1 MVKPKTKEEIKELQD
16 KVKQQHEN
24 VLSGKQEYFFL
35 DAIVTDE
42 YGSIEYETPILKSRL
57 TNKINKILPKGQ
69 RIKVRVP
76 AINVSSWEN
85 FLASMLIIRKKE
97 IRKNS
102 VYVLFMSNDT
112 VKIGRTKNFAQR
124 KKTISK
130 ASGLDIKEYWH
141 TPMINIKKASKIE
154 NMAHK
159 HFKKYRNNGEFFSV
173 DYKKACAYVKELL
186 SFEDCNHAET
196 D

>member
-24 VLSGKQEYFFL
+24 VLSGKQEYFYL

-130 ASGLDIKEYWH
+130 ASGLDVKEYWH
-141 TPMINIKKASKIE
+141 TPMININKASKIE
-154 NMAHK
+154 SMAHK
-159 HFKKYRNNGEFFSV
+159 HFKKYRNIGEFFSV

-186 SFEDCNHAET
+186 SSEDCNLC
-196 D
+196 